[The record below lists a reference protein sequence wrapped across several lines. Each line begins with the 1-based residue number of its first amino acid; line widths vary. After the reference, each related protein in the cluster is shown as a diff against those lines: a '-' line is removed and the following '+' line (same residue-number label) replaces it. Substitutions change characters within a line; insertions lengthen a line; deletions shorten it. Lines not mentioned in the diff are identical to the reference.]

1 MIGGLA
7 GHGKTWVMLA
17 MVRALLE
24 GGKLFHYFPGPLRTR
39 LFASIRQTSYVF
51 SGPSVLITT
60 DLTSIPDWVMYT
72 TYIEITIY
80 RWPES
85 GWKIVP
91 GFLVRGP
98 SGLFPIFDLLG
109 TRTFLYSTSYVHGAG
124 LHNRRILDENIC
136 TAIPLVHFCRC
147 VRRFGLNASARVW
160 ITDVTIISPAQVNCR
175 RQVDNTGVATTH
187 VTSVTFRR
195 VSSG

>member
-109 TRTFLYSTSYVHGAG
+109 TRTFLYSTSYVHGAAYTTEG
-124 LHNRRILDENIC
+124 FWMK
-136 TAIPLVHFCRC
+136 TFAPLFLLFISVVAFADSGSTPQR
-147 VRRFGLNASARVW
+147 ASG
-160 ITDVTIISPAQVNCR
+160 SP
-175 RQVDNTGVATTH
+175 T
-187 VTSVTFRR
+187 
-195 VSSG
+195 